1 MVPRLWYRYVMRLLC
16 LLTVTLVATT
26 ASAEPTALPFDVVN
40 VLPNTKQ
47 VLIFDRA
54 HNTHVLLTAGSDFES
69 YVVVE
74 INGIGVTMEH
84 LQERFTVYPRAA
96 QGLALHL
103 EADKSR
109 PPAIY
114 SVVEPTPAP
123 APTLVAIADRS
134 VAEFRVAEAAV
145 AAEAD
150 ARIAVELAS
159 LLSIPMDSRSRGR
172 SGWMSP
178 LKP

>member
-1 MVPRLWYRYVMRLLC
+1 MRLLC
-16 LLTVTLVATT
+16 CLTVTLLAAT
-26 ASAEPTALPFDVVN
+26 ASADPSALPFDVVN
-40 VLPNTKQ
+40 VLPTTQQ
-47 VLIFDRA
+47 VLVFDRA
-54 HNTHVLLTAGSDFES
+54 NNAHVLLTAGSTIDN

-84 LQERFTVYPRAA
+84 QQERFTVYPRAA
-96 QGLALHL
+96 RGLALHL
-103 EADKSR
+103 ESDKTR

-114 SVVEPTPAP
+114 SVVEPAP

-134 VAEFRVAEAAV
+134 VAQFRLAEAAV
-145 AAEAD
+145 ATEAD

-159 LLSIPMDSRSRGR
+159 MLDTHRVRA
-172 SGWMSP
+172 GWMSP